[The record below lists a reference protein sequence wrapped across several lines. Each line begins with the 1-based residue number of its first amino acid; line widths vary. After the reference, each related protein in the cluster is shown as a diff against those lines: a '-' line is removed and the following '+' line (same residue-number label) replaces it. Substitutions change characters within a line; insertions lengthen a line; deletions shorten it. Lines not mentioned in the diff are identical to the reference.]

1 MSDAASEVDE
11 QRQMRQ
17 VLLRQL
23 ELVRRMH
30 AQIEL
35 GTGRRAHLVG
45 LLQRMWARL
54 AERVAYTGNDA
65 VTIQQ
70 LEDRVRAVC
79 AEVDEQIDDDVASQG
94 PESRIRTQG
103 RRRSVIPNEDARAC
117 HQVLASTPL

>member
-1 MSDAASEVDE
+1 
-11 QRQMRQ
+11 
-17 VLLRQL
+17 
-23 ELVRRMH
+23 MH

-54 AERVAYTGNDA
+54 AERVAYTGDDA

-79 AEVDEQIDDDVASQG
+79 AEVDEQIDDDVASRG
-94 PESRIRTQG
+94 TDVTDSDAESAA
-103 RRRSVIPNEDARAC
+103 RR
-117 HQVLASTPL
+117 HT